1 MKVSPTFFTTKNP
14 FELEEKN
21 QGCYIR
27 GDIKTQFQKSCRP
40 NKKKPVF
47 RGFLDHEKITTIIVF
62 FGGFRLANPKF
73 GAQPAHL
80 GSSHI
85 IRSIPQHMWRRSS
98 LGRDTAAGHGSWG
111 PTHWL
116 TCWEKK
122 KNDLRFSQICLL
134 GEHEPRTNFNSV
146 YFFLLKFTSWV
157 FCLPLFAQ
165 PLWSFWFF
173 QRFWD
178 DWRKILDDQAQ
189 SLGHQK
195 IDRIHEFSMVFH
207 GFPPKNCGW
216 GYPCKVGIGAGPPG
230 PGPQALGTEAP
241 RSAGPGPAKLSQ
253 ATECWQLNL
262 EVSWGWQKRPR
273 RWNLCKST

>member
-1 MKVSPTFFTTKNP
+1 MGKKTHSESLTHFSY
-14 FELEEKN
+14 N
-21 QGCYIR
+21 QKSLRIR
-27 GDIKTQFQKSCRP
+27 RKKSGLLYNRRDIKTQF
-40 NKKKPVF
+40 KKIAGPTKILF
-47 RGFLDHEKITTIIVF
+47 LEDFLITKIYHHHLYLLGFSVGQSKIWCSTRAPRFLPYHTQHPTTHVETV
-62 FGGFRLANPKF
+62 
-73 GAQPAHL
+73 QP
-80 GSSHI
+80 G
-85 IRSIPQHMWRRSS
+85 
-98 LGRDTAAGHGSWG
+98 TGHGSWG

-195 IDRIHEFSMVFH
+195 IDRIHEFSMVFRRRT
-207 GFPPKNCGW
+207 
-216 GYPCKVGIGAGPPG
+216 VDEDI
-230 PGPQALGTEAP
+230 LV
-241 RSAGPGPAKLSQ
+241 RSALVLDHPDQGPKP
-253 ATECWQLNL
+253 
-262 EVSWGWQKRPR
+262 
-273 RWNLCKST
+273 